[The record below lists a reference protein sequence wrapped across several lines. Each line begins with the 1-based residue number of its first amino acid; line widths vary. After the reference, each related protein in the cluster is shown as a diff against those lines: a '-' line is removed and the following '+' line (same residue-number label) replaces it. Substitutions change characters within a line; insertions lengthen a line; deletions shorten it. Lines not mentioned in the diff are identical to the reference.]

1 MSKLI
6 IQVPCYNEEEHLAA
20 TLSSLPR
27 SVPGFDVVE
36 TLVIDDGS
44 TDGTAEV
51 ARLADATY
59 LLRFPVNLGLA
70 RAFSA
75 GLDAALKLGAD
86 VIVNTDADNQ
96 YRGSDIV
103 RLVQPILAG
112 QADMVIGDRAPH
124 RLQHFGLAK
133 RVLQRLGS
141 WMVRQLSGTRV
152 PDAASGFRAFSRR
165 AALKLNVFT
174 DFTYTLETIIQAGK
188 KHIPIAHVP
197 ITVNPQVRPSR
208 LFASLT
214 TYVRKSGTTLIRMY
228 ALYEPL
234 KVFFRLGAVLFLA
247 GMVLGGRFLIEYLTG
262 EGTQR
267 VQSLILAAVLL
278 IIGFQTILMGIVA
291 DLIGANR
298 TLLEDTLIRVRELE
312 LRVGEPP
319 DVSRLERAPR
329 PAAAAGREPQ

>member
-103 RLVQPILAG
+103 RLVQPILTG

-124 RLQHFGLAK
+124 RLQHFGLLK
-133 RVLQRLGS
+133 RALQRLGS
-141 WMVRQLSGTRV
+141 
-152 PDAASGFRAFSRR
+152 
-165 AALKLNVFT
+165 
-174 DFTYTLETIIQAGK
+174 
-188 KHIPIAHVP
+188 
-197 ITVNPQVRPSR
+197 
-208 LFASLT
+208 
-214 TYVRKSGTTLIRMY
+214 
-228 ALYEPL
+228 
-234 KVFFRLGAVLFLA
+234 
-247 GMVLGGRFLIEYLTG
+247 
-262 EGTQR
+262 
-267 VQSLILAAVLL
+267 
-278 IIGFQTILMGIVA
+278 
-291 DLIGANR
+291 
-298 TLLEDTLIRVRELE
+298 
-312 LRVGEPP
+312 
-319 DVSRLERAPR
+319 
-329 PAAAAGREPQ
+329 

>member
-1 MSKLI
+1 
-6 IQVPCYNEEEHLAA
+6 
-20 TLSSLPR
+20 
-27 SVPGFDVVE
+27 
-36 TLVIDDGS
+36 
-44 TDGTAEV
+44 
-51 ARLADATY
+51 
-59 LLRFPVNLGLA
+59 
-70 RAFSA
+70 
-75 GLDAALKLGAD
+75 
-86 VIVNTDADNQ
+86 
-96 YRGSDIV
+96 
-103 RLVQPILAG
+103 
-112 QADMVIGDRAPH
+112 MVIGDRAPH
-124 RLQHFGLAK
+124 RLQHFGPIK

-141 WMVRQLSGTRV
+141 WVVRQLSGTRV

-197 ITVNPQVRPSR
+197 ITVNPERRPSR
-208 LFASLT
+208 LFASLA
-214 TYVRKSGTTLIRMY
+214 TYVRRSGSTLIRMY

-234 KVFFRLGAVLFLA
+234 KVFFRLGALAFLA
-247 GMVLGGRFLIEYLTG
+247 GALIGLRFLVEYLTG

-312 LRVGEPP
+312 LRLGEPP
-319 DVSRLERAPR
+319 EVSRLERPER
-329 PAAAAGREPQ
+329 PMAAAGREPQ